1 MSICPNN
8 CTNVLNGDSFKH
20 VISISDIING
30 KREILSLD
38 NISITAT
45 YKIKGIDSKS
55 FVASKNGS
63 IFTNCVYSSIDKK
76 LKVLFQNYN
85 LDNGELYGTIEIKV
99 QDSDYPTGEALYTR
113 IISLGINLVSE
124 ADMVNG

>member
-8 CTNVLNGDSFKH
+8 CNNILNGDNFKH
-20 VISISDIING
+20 TISISDIING

-38 NISITAT
+38 NISIIAT
-45 YKIKGIDSKS
+45 YKTKGSETKT
-55 FVASKNGS
+55 FVATKTGS
-63 IFTNCVYSSIDKK
+63 DFVNCIYSSADKK
-76 LKVLFQNYN
+76 LKVLFQNYD
-85 LDNGELYGTIEIKV
+85 LDNGELYGTIVIKV